1 VNGENF
7 QKTVLEG
14 LRDLKEGQSRLE
26 GDVASLKEGQSR
38 LEGDVASLKEG
49 QARLED
55 KLNDLEARNAAR
67 HLQMESKLNLLI
79 EDKKSIFEIL
89 GEHEAEIRT
98 LKRKLG

>member
-1 VNGENF
+1 MTGENF

-14 LRDLKEGQSRLE
+14 LRDLKEGQS
-26 GDVASLKEGQSR
+26 
-38 LEGDVASLKEG
+38 
-49 QARLED
+49 RLED

>member
-1 VNGENF
+1 MNGENF

-14 LRDLKEGQSRLE
+14 LRDLKEGQS
-26 GDVASLKEGQSR
+26 
-38 LEGDVASLKEG
+38 
-49 QARLED
+49 RLED

>member
-1 VNGENF
+1 MTSENF

-14 LRDLKEGQSRLE
+14 LRDLKEGQS
-26 GDVASLKEGQSR
+26 
-38 LEGDVASLKEG
+38 
-49 QARLED
+49 RLED